1 VRLKVSSRRDHLD
14 ASEASGS
21 ASQVMRE
28 DAARPLTQELAS
40 WHQEEG
46 ESAAERRFQLVV
58 EAAPN
63 AMVMV
68 NRAGEIVLVNA
79 QAERVFEYSRTE
91 LLGQPIEMLVPE
103 RFRSGHVEMRAS
115 FFADPRPRPMG
126 LGRDLFG
133 RKKDGSEFPVE
144 IGLNPIETDEGLMV
158 LAAVVDITE
167 RKAAERA
174 LQESEHRARSLAA
187 IVESSDDSIVGTTL
201 DGLVTSWNKAAERIF
216 GYSAEEMIGKSILCL
231 AVPGHGDEMLEI
243 LNRIKRGERVDHYE
257 TTRRH
262 KDGTILHISLSVSPI
277 YDPDGRLIAASK
289 VSRDITAAK
298 NAEIALKQSE
308 TQLQEMHAELLHVS
322 RLSAMGQVAAML
334 AHELNQPLTAISN
347 YMEAARVLLD
357 RGGDLPLSR
366 IGSAIDRAAEQ
377 ALRAG
382 QIIQRLRGFVSR
394 GNSQRRIEAVS
405 PLLKELLELALFDMG
420 QRGVSIRLENT
431 PADVRILADE
441 IQIQQVLLNLLR
453 NAAEAVANQE
463 HREISL
469 LTEASAGAVQISV
482 VDNGPGLSD
491 EIRDK
496 LFQPFVSTKKT
507 GMGVG
512 LSICHT
518 IITAHDGR
526 LWAEPN
532 PDGGTIFGLLCRRLP
547 PITTGPMVEL
557 CV

>member
-1 VRLKVSSRRDHLD
+1 MSSKRDHLD
-14 ASEASGS
+14 HEEASGS
-21 ASQVMRE
+21 
-28 DAARPLTQELAS
+28 RPTATR
-40 WHQEEG
+40 EG
-46 ESAAERRFQLVV
+46 ESRPHGKDLGYRHPAEHETAAERRFRLVV

-63 AMVMV
+63 ATVMV
-68 NRAGEIVLVNA
+68 NRASEIVLVNA
-79 QAERVFEYSRTE
+79 QAERLLGYSRTE
-91 LLGQPIEMLVPE
+91 LLGQPIKVLVPE
-103 RFRSGHVEMRAS
+103 RFRSGHVQMRAS

-144 IGLNPIETDEGLMV
+144 IGFNPIETDAGLMV

-347 YMEAARVLLD
+347 YMEGARVLLD

-405 PLLKELLELALFDMG
+405 PLLKELLELALFDMR

-469 LTEASAGAVQISV
+469 LTEASADAVQISV

-532 PDGGTIFGLLCRRLP
+532 PDGGTIFRFTLP
-547 PITTGPMVEL
+547 TIAPDHDRADG
-557 CV
+557 

>member
-1 VRLKVSSRRDHLD
+1 
-14 ASEASGS
+14 
-21 ASQVMRE
+21 MRE
-28 DAARPLTQELAS
+28 DEARPLTHELDS
-40 WHQEEG
+40 CHQEER

-79 QAERVFEYSRTE
+79 QAERVFGYARTE
-91 LLGQPIEMLVPE
+91 LLGEPIEMLVPE
-103 RFRSGHVEMRAS
+103 RFCRTHPRLREI
-115 FFADPRPRPMG
+115 FFAEPRPRPMG
-126 LGRDLFG
+126 AGRDLFG
-133 RKKDGSEFPVE
+133 RKKGGSEFPVE

-174 LQESEHRARSLAA
+174 LRESEHRARSLAA
-187 IVESSDDSIVGTTL
+187 IVESSDDAIVGTTL
-201 DGLVTSWNKAAERIF
+201 DGVITSWNKAAERIF
-216 GYSAEEMIGKSILCL
+216 GYTAEEIIGRSILGL
-231 AVPGHGDEMLEI
+231 AVPGHGEDVIDI
-243 LNRIKRGERVDHYE
+243 LSRIKRGERVDHHE

-262 KDGTILHISLSVSPI
+262 KSGATLHILLGVSPI
-277 YDPDGRLIAASK
+277 FDADGRLIGASK

-308 TQLQEMHAELLHVS
+308 TRLQELHAELLHVS

-366 IGSAIDRAAEQ
+366 IGSAIDRAGEQ
-377 ALRAG
+377 AVRAG

-394 GNSQRRIEAVS
+394 ADSERRIEAVS
-405 PLLKELLELALFDMG
+405 PLLREALELARYDMR
-420 QRGVSIRLENT
+420 QRGVNIRLGSV
-431 PADVRILADE
+431 PADMRILADK
-441 IQIQQVLLNLLR
+441 IQIQQLLLNLLR

-463 HREISL
+463 HREIAL
-469 LTEASAGAVQISV
+469 LTEANAAAVEISV
-482 VDNGPGLSD
+482 VDNGPGLPY

-496 LFQPFVSTKKT
+496 LFQPFVSTKAT

-526 LWAEPN
+526 LWADPN
-532 PDGGTIFGLLCRRLP
+532 PDGGTIFRFTLP
-547 PITTGPMVEL
+547 IAPAL
-557 CV
+557 DAADA

>member
-1 VRLKVSSRRDHLD
+1 MGRPIAVGCGLDKFFSAGGTLGAAPRKIERVLVRLKVSSRRDHLD

-243 LNRIKRGERVDHYE
+243 L
-257 TTRRH
+257 TRSMH
-262 KDGTILHISLSVSPI
+262 EESTSL
-277 YDPDGRLIAASK
+277 
-289 VSRDITAAK
+289 
-298 NAEIALKQSE
+298 
-308 TQLQEMHAELLHVS
+308 
-322 RLSAMGQVAAML
+322 
-334 AHELNQPLTAISN
+334 
-347 YMEAARVLLD
+347 
-357 RGGDLPLSR
+357 
-366 IGSAIDRAAEQ
+366 
-377 ALRAG
+377 
-382 QIIQRLRGFVSR
+382 QR
-394 GNSQRRIEAVS
+394 
-405 PLLKELLELALFDMG
+405 
-420 QRGVSIRLENT
+420 
-431 PADVRILADE
+431 
-441 IQIQQVLLNLLR
+441 
-453 NAAEAVANQE
+453 
-463 HREISL
+463 
-469 LTEASAGAVQISV
+469 
-482 VDNGPGLSD
+482 
-491 EIRDK
+491 
-496 LFQPFVSTKKT
+496 
-507 GMGVG
+507 
-512 LSICHT
+512 
-518 IITAHDGR
+518 
-526 LWAEPN
+526 
-532 PDGGTIFGLLCRRLP
+532 
-547 PITTGPMVEL
+547 
-557 CV
+557 

>member
-1 VRLKVSSRRDHLD
+1 LKVSSRRDHLD

-133 RKKDGSEFPVE
+133 REKDGSEFPVE

-262 KDGTILHISLSVSPI
+262 KDGIILHISLSVSPI
-277 YDPDGRLIAASK
+277 YDPDSRLIGASK

-405 PLLKELLELALFDMG
+405 PLLKELLELALFDMR

-491 EIRDK
+491 EIRDT

-526 LWAEPN
+526 L
-532 PDGGTIFGLLCRRLP
+532 
-547 PITTGPMVEL
+547 
-557 CV
+557 

>member
-1 VRLKVSSRRDHLD
+1 
-14 ASEASGS
+14 
-21 ASQVMRE
+21 
-28 DAARPLTQELAS
+28 
-40 WHQEEG
+40 
-46 ESAAERRFQLVV
+46 
-58 EAAPN
+58 
-63 AMVMV
+63 
-68 NRAGEIVLVNA
+68 
-79 QAERVFEYSRTE
+79 
-91 LLGQPIEMLVPE
+91 
-103 RFRSGHVEMRAS
+103 
-115 FFADPRPRPMG
+115 
-126 LGRDLFG
+126 
-133 RKKDGSEFPVE
+133 
-144 IGLNPIETDEGLMV
+144 
-158 LAAVVDITE
+158 
-167 RKAAERA
+167 
-174 LQESEHRARSLAA
+174 
-187 IVESSDDSIVGTTL
+187 
-201 DGLVTSWNKAAERIF
+201 
-216 GYSAEEMIGKSILCL
+216 
-231 AVPGHGDEMLEI
+231 MLEI

-431 PADVRILADE
+431 PADVRILADK
-441 IQIQQVLLNLLR
+441 IQIRQVLLNLLR
-453 NAAEAVANQE
+453 DAAEAVANQE

-482 VDNGPGLSD
+482 VDNGPGRRTSL
-491 EIRDK
+491 
-496 LFQPFVSTKKT
+496 
-507 GMGVG
+507 
-512 LSICHT
+512 
-518 IITAHDGR
+518 GR
-526 LWAEPN
+526 TQSQRGHYFSVYFADDCPRSRPGRWLNSACSYRWRCRIAEAAVKIPSALA
-532 PDGGTIFGLLCRRLP
+532 PQKIHSGSAK
-547 PITTGPMVEL
+547 
-557 CV
+557 

>member
-1 VRLKVSSRRDHLD
+1 
-14 ASEASGS
+14 
-21 ASQVMRE
+21 
-28 DAARPLTQELAS
+28 
-40 WHQEEG
+40 
-46 ESAAERRFQLVV
+46 
-58 EAAPN
+58 
-63 AMVMV
+63 
-68 NRAGEIVLVNA
+68 
-79 QAERVFEYSRTE
+79 
-91 LLGQPIEMLVPE
+91 
-103 RFRSGHVEMRAS
+103 
-115 FFADPRPRPMG
+115 
-126 LGRDLFG
+126 
-133 RKKDGSEFPVE
+133 
-144 IGLNPIETDEGLMV
+144 
-158 LAAVVDITE
+158 
-167 RKAAERA
+167 
-174 LQESEHRARSLAA
+174 
-187 IVESSDDSIVGTTL
+187 
-201 DGLVTSWNKAAERIF
+201 
-216 GYSAEEMIGKSILCL
+216 
-231 AVPGHGDEMLEI
+231 
-243 LNRIKRGERVDHYE
+243 
-257 TTRRH
+257 
-262 KDGTILHISLSVSPI
+262 
-277 YDPDGRLIAASK
+277 
-289 VSRDITAAK
+289 
-298 NAEIALKQSE
+298 
-308 TQLQEMHAELLHVS
+308 MHAELLHVS

-431 PADVRILADE
+431 PADVRILADK
-441 IQIQQVLLNLLR
+441 IQIRQVLLNLLR
-453 NAAEAVANQE
+453 DAAEAVANQE

-491 EIRDK
+491 EIRDT